1 MYQKSMVRD
10 RNMVQLTRPA
20 QEQRWTLVQV
30 QRALLAQAKRTH
42 RLVQEYP
49 PTQCSILECLK
60 MDLGTNHRFVLK
72 HQL

>member
-42 RLVQEYP
+42 RLVQE
-49 PTQCSILECLK
+49 
-60 MDLGTNHRFVLK
+60 
-72 HQL
+72 